1 MLGHSVDVVAG
12 HFLASQQRTS
22 HGRFSDTKGQGCAC
36 AVRYWEKTG
45 FLYSGLQYLS
55 LDFHQHKV
63 VVTKFQGDKPS
74 VLCFFRGSFHHHDIR
89 QLGPS
94 VGRCAL
100 LEVEDGNDHSLRCV
114 GQAPEA
120 NMNFGVK
127 RWHWLEWFLMT
138 LEINSCRFWPIVL
151 P

>member
-1 MLGHSVDVVAG
+1 MEG
-12 HFLASQQRTS
+12 FLTLKARVE
-22 HGRFSDTKGQGCAC
+22 HGRY
-36 AVRYWEKTG
+36 AVRYCTERTWWFYIVDYNTY
-45 FLYSGLQYLS
+45 LYFAIFA
-55 LDFHQHKV
+55 LDFHQDKV
-63 VVTKFQGDKPS
+63 VVTKFQGGKSS
-74 VLCFFRGSFHHHDIR
+74 VLIFRGSFHPHDIC

-127 RWHWLEWFLMT
+127 RWQWLDWFFIT
-138 LEINSCRFWPIVL
+138 LKINFCCF
-151 P
+151 